1 MATYPIG
8 LPPVPLP
15 HPLSNLPPTRYI
27 VSHNTNNFGQMS
39 SARRPQISLLTPKT
53 CILASSN
60 RECHALRLSWLQL
73 KVNNNKT
80 CWSNIVWQDT
90 KCVFTVVIGQ
100 RLVILLSKTKDT
112 CACSFWTQLA
122 LRSASEAFLL
132 DPTSIEAFNLQP
144 VPFIEWK
151 LKELH
156 K

>member
-39 SARRPQISLLTPKT
+39 F
-53 CILASSN
+53 SSPSPN
-60 RECHALRLSWLQL
+60 FPIDTENMHSGVVKSRMVLRLSWLQL

-80 CWSNIVWQDT
+80 RWSNFVWQDT
-90 KCVFTVVIGQ
+90 KCVFTEAIGQ
-100 RLVILLSKTKDT
+100 RLGILLSKTKDS